1 MFKSNRHEHEFLP
14 AALEVLESPPTPL
27 GRIIIWS
34 LMAFFTIAVIWTYL
48 GEVDIVAAAQG
59 KIISNGRGKVIQPLE
74 HGVVRAIHVEEGQ
87 RVKKDEILIELD
99 PTSNSAD
106 VHQLRNHLTVTR
118 LEALRLTK
126 LVEGITIGGIDKT
139 EIDFNEI
146 QRATGQEIQTQI
158 QVFDAQR
165 REYESQLAAIDKST
179 AEKRAEFT
187 STRSLVTKLEA
198 TLPIVTRRA
207 QALKKLL
214 DKNLASNHDYLTIE
228 QERLEQKHDLDAY
241 YNRLAEITAAID
253 TLKQEKHVFYADF
266 KSRLVLELAQTQK
279 TIASLRQELIK
290 AEQKAQLQQLKSPVD
305 GKVQQLSIYTI
316 GGVVTPAQSL
326 MVVVPDNQEL
336 RAEVFLHNK
345 DIGFV
350 EEGQLAE
357 VKIDTFQ
364 FTKYGLIDG
373 EIINISSDAIE
384 DERLGLVYAAQVSLT
399 QSVMHVGERVVNLSP
414 GMSITAEIKTGQ
426 RRLIE
431 YFLSPLMEYQSESIR
446 ER

>member
-1 MFKSNRHEHEFLP
+1 MH
-14 AALEVLESPPTPL
+14 V
-27 GRIIIWS
+27 
-34 LMAFFTIAVIWTYL
+34 MVILSHWMP
-48 GEVDIVAAAQG
+48 VQV
-59 KIISNGRGKVIQPLE
+59 S
-74 HGVVRAIHVEEGQ
+74 RA
-87 RVKKDEILIELD
+87 
-99 PTSNSAD
+99 
-106 VHQLRNHLTVTR
+106 
-118 LEALRLTK
+118 
-126 LVEGITIGGIDKT
+126 TIG
-139 EIDFNEI
+139 
-146 QRATGQEIQTQI
+146 
-158 QVFDAQR
+158 
-165 REYESQLAAIDKST
+165 
-179 AEKRAEFT
+179 
-187 STRSLVTKLEA
+187 
-198 TLPIVTRRA
+198 
-207 QALKKLL
+207 
-214 DKNLASNHDYLTIE
+214 
-228 QERLEQKHDLDAY
+228 
-241 YNRLAEITAAID
+241 
-253 TLKQEKHVFYADF
+253 
-266 KSRLVLELAQTQK
+266 
-279 TIASLRQELIK
+279 
-290 AEQKAQLQQLKSPVD
+290 AQLQQLKSPVD

>member
-14 AALEVLESPPTPL
+14 AALEILESPPTPL

-59 KIISNGRGKVIQPLE
+59 KIISNGRGKIIQPLE
-74 HGVVRAIHVEEGQ
+74 HGVVRAIHIEEGQ

-253 TLKQEKHVFYADF
+253 TLKQ
-266 KSRLVLELAQTQK
+266 T
-279 TIASLRQELIK
+279 
-290 AEQKAQLQQLKSPVD
+290 
-305 GKVQQLSIYTI
+305 
-316 GGVVTPAQSL
+316 
-326 MVVVPDNQEL
+326 VPIWKKEYF
-336 RAEVFLHNK
+336 E
-345 DIGFV
+345 
-350 EEGQLAE
+350 
-357 VKIDTFQ
+357 
-364 FTKYGLIDG
+364 DG
-373 EIINISSDAIE
+373 E
-384 DERLGLVYAAQVSLT
+384 T
-399 QSVMHVGERVVNLSP
+399 WVGDRP
-414 GMSITAEIKTGQ
+414 
-426 RRLIE
+426 
-431 YFLSPLMEYQSESIR
+431 
-446 ER
+446 